1 MKNSKVRNLKSQVK
15 QSLASKTSDQKLKLT
30 LLFREVSEEKIFV
43 AECLEIPGCVSQ
55 GETLEKA
62 EANIRDAVRL
72 CLSVMFEDCLREA
85 ADHRSESISYVGIA
99 SQQVITVLANPDLE
113 LELV

>member
-1 MKNSKVRNLKSQVK
+1 MRNLKSQVK
-15 QSLASKTSDQKLKLT
+15 QTLAADTPEQNLRLT
-30 LLFREVSEEKIFV
+30 LLFRHVPEEKIFV

-55 GETLEKA
+55 GETLEEA
-62 EANIRDAVRL
+62 EVNIRDAVRL

-85 ADHRSESISYVGIA
+85 AHHRAQSTSYVGIA
-99 SQQVITVLANPDLE
+99 AQQIITVRANPDLE